1 MVGVGEEDL
10 KQKEKAQLNFTAE
23 HDKEKTGFSGSSALL
38 QTFNIT
44 RVGGGGALT

>member
-23 HDKEKTGFSGSSALL
+23 HDKEKTGFYLGGSSAP
-38 QTFNIT
+38 TD
-44 RVGGGGALT
+44 V